1 MGGQAG
7 LLCGVHRLT
16 AVPRPSPI
24 ALHPSMHPTI
34 TAIHQ
39 CTTIHSSRSFFRK
52 AGSDSESSSD
62 SEEELLQSSD
72 DENSDRQTSSKPV
85 KASAG
90 GASKTTTKST
100 GSKFLRGAGSDS
112 SDDDSSESE
121 SDSDEDSDEDSDAAG
136 PATTK
141 KKPMASKFLKGTKDS
156 DDSSS
161 DDDNDND
168 EDEDTVK
175 VVKSAKTKR
184 MDEMEHSEK
193 SILNAERI
201 GDWGSANSGGSISQT
216 TSIKHAPYI

>member
-1 MGGQAG
+1 M
-7 LLCGVHRLT
+7 LWCGVHRLT

-24 ALHPSMHPTI
+24 ALHPSIHPTI

-72 DENSDRQTSSKPV
+72 DENFDRQTSSKPV

-90 GASKTTTKST
+90 GAPKTTTKST

-112 SDDDSSESE
+112 SDDDSSSESE